1 MKQSVIFQRIEA
13 STIFF
18 VSLYL
23 YWYLDFNLIVLI
35 LLLFVFDIFMLGYL
49 FSARVGAYIYN
60 FGHSMIL
67 PTIILAIGYVAD
79 IRLLIGFS
87 LIWFAHIGLD
97 RALGYGL
104 KFTSGFKETHLGHIG
119 KKKL

>member
-35 LLLFVFDIFMLGYL
+35 LLLFVFDVFMIGYL
-49 FSARVGAYIYN
+49 FNSKIGAYCYN
-60 FGHSMIL
+60 LGHSMIA
-67 PTIILAIGYVAD
+67 PPILFAIGFATD
-79 IRLLIGFS
+79 ARILIGFS
-87 LIWFAHIGLD
+87 LIWLAHIGMD
-97 RALGYGL
+97 RLLGYGL
-104 KFTSGFKETHLGHIG
+104 KFTTGFKETHLGHIG
-119 KKKL
+119 KK